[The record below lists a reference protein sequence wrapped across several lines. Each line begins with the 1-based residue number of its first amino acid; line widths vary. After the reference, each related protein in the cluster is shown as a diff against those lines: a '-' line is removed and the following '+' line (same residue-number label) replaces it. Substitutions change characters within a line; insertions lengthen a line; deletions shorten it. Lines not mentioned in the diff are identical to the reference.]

1 MSMALAR
8 TSNPIIPLPI
18 RDVAAGSVSAT
29 EAIHFSTDDLI
40 TVSGLGKT
48 FDTPAGAVEALSMIN
63 FSVRDGEF
71 VSLLGPSGC
80 GKSTLLMLLAGLERA
95 SEGSIRIDG
104 KVTLESYERAGIVFQ
119 DPTLMPWRSALDNVL
134 FPVVMKGLSTV
145 KYIDRARQL
154 LEQVGLS
161 EASERRPRQLSG
173 GMRQRVALCRALIND
188 PTILF
193 LDEPFSA
200 LDAIT
205 RDEMNQV
212 LLDLWDRHRRA
223 ALFVTHSI
231 REAALLSDRI
241 LVMSAQPGTI
251 IADIRVDFSRPRDF
265 SITSSPSFNAL
276 CDRLRTL
283 VLNAHGVARRDR
295 GGGDG

>member
-1 MSMALAR
+1 MSTAPAR
-8 TSNPIIPLPI
+8 TSNPVIPLPI
-18 RDVAAGSVSAT
+18 RNVSAESARAT
-29 EAIHFSTDDLI
+29 EAIHFSADDLI

-48 FDTPAGAVEALSMIN
+48 FDTPAGAVEVLKLIN
-63 FSVRDGEF
+63 FSVRDGQF

-95 SEGSIRIDG
+95 SEGSVRIDG
-104 KVTLESYERAGIVFQ
+104 KVTREPYERAGIAFQ

-134 FPVVMKGLSTV
+134 FPVVMKGQSAI

-161 EASERRPRQLSG
+161 EASQRRPRQLSG

-188 PTILF
+188 PMILF

-212 LLDLWDRHRRA
+212 LLDLWDRHRRT

-251 IADIRVDFSRPRDF
+251 IADIRVDFPRPRDF
-265 SITSSPSFNAL
+265 SITSSPTFNAL
-276 CDRLRTL
+276 CDRLRAL
-283 VLNAHGVARRDR
+283 VLNAHGAARQGR